1 MSSFAQSS
9 LDYLHLPAFLL
20 FTMMTKAASESWG
33 ALVSIFA
40 AVENSSI
47 GDIVCLSLLIMMG
60 KISCKNIQI
69 LAIFQLL

>member
-40 AVENSSI
+40 AVQNSSI
-47 GDIVCLSLLIMMG
+47 GE
-60 KISCKNIQI
+60 
-69 LAIFQLL
+69 QLNR